1 MQLALGSA
9 MSDAHDDTR
18 TTTDALTHLM
28 SLVTEKRT
36 LVQFQIAEKSS
47 RTYRIK
53 APSWRAAKEM
63 IDDTHDNAGNWSD
76 PDYEDDY
83 YYEVD
88 GHHEHIDDYKP
99 TFDEKIKQVKIGY
112 QWYDLSDLVYDPT
125 YYLARDT
132 NISEVSAASG
142 QPFIEEWA

>member
-1 MQLALGSA
+1 
-9 MSDAHDDTR
+9 MSDAHADTR
-18 TTTDALTHLM
+18 TTTDALTTLM

-63 IDDTHDNAGNWSD
+63 IDDTHSNGGNMGYD
-76 PDYEDDY
+76 ADYDDSYYFEED
-83 YYEVD
+83 
-88 GHHEHIDDYKP
+88 GCHQHIDDYKP

-112 QWYDLSDLVYDPT
+112 EWYDLQQLVWDPEWHLESDVNINSTLMVKMG
-125 YYLARDT
+125 LA
-132 NISEVSAASG
+132 
-142 QPFIEEWA
+142 

>member
-1 MQLALGSA
+1 
-9 MSDAHDDTR
+9 MSDAQADTR
-18 TTTDALTHLM
+18 TTTDALTTLM
-28 SLVTEKRT
+28 TLVTEKRT

-63 IDDTHDNAGNWSD
+63 IDDTHDNAGNTCH
-76 PDYEDDY
+76 DYDDDY

-88 GHHEHIDDYKP
+88 GCHEHMQDFAP

-112 QWYDLSDLVYDPT
+112 EWYDLQQLVWDPQYHLESDW
-125 YYLARDT
+125 
-132 NISEVSAASG
+132 NINRVLTEKLMAVA
-142 QPFIEEWA
+142 